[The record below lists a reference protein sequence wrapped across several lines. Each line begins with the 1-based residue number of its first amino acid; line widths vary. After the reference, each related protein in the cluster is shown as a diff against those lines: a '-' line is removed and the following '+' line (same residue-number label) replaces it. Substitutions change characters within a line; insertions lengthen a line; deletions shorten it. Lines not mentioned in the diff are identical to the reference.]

1 MGIDVLLVHHPAAR
15 RAYPCSARS
24 AGGGPLTD
32 RVVVIGASAGG
43 IEALQTVVSA
53 LPAGLPAAVLVAV
66 HLHPSTDS
74 ALPRILSRCGPLP
87 ARHPRTGQ
95 RLAAG
100 EILVAPPDRHL
111 LVKDSRVLLSQ
122 GPRQNGQR
130 PAVDA
135 LFRSAALAHGPGVVA
150 VVLSGA
156 VDDGTSGAAAV
167 AAQDGTVLVQDPGEA
182 RVSSMPRSA
191 LAAVRRARAVP
202 TALLGAAIADLVG
215 RPAGAVTGPPDE
227 GSVAM
232 PAGPTSTTDLGVP
245 AALGCP
251 ECQGGMFETVPDGSV
266 TYTCHVGHAWSAQ
279 SLLDAQKQAVEGA
292 VYNAASKLM
301 EMAAVHRRLAE
312 LAAERGEEDAEEHRR
327 AAERALERAH
337 RVQELATEDPGPG

>member
-1 MGIDVLLVHHPAAR
+1 
-15 RAYPCSARS
+15 
-24 AGGGPLTD
+24 
-32 RVVVIGASAGG
+32 VVVIGASAGG

-53 LPAGLPAAVLVAV
+53 LPAGLSAAVLVVV
-66 HLHPSTDS
+66 HLHPSADS
-74 ALPRILSRCGPLP
+74 ALPKILSRSGPLP

-95 RLAAG
+95 LLAEG

-111 LVKDSRVLLSQ
+111 LVRDSRVLVSP

-130 PAVDA
+130 PAVDV

-156 VDDGTSGAAAV
+156 VDDGTAGAAAV
-167 AAQDGTVLVQDPGEA
+167 AAQDGAVLVQEPAEA
-182 RVSSMPRSA
+182 RVSSMPRAA

-215 RPAGAVTGPPDE
+215 RPPGAVAGPPDE
-227 GSVAM
+227 EKVDMA
-232 PAGPTSTTDLGVP
+232 AGPTSTTGLGVP

-251 ECQGGMFETVPDGSV
+251 ECQGGMYESAPDGTV
-266 TYTCHVGHAWSAQ
+266 TYACHVGHAWSAQ
-279 SLLDAQKQAVEGA
+279 SLLDAEQQAVEGA
-292 VYNAASKLM
+292 IYNAASKLM
-301 EMAAVHRRLAE
+301 EMATVHRRLAD
-312 LAAERGEEDAEEHRR
+312 LAAERGESDPEEHRR
-327 AAERALERAH
+327 AAERSLERAR